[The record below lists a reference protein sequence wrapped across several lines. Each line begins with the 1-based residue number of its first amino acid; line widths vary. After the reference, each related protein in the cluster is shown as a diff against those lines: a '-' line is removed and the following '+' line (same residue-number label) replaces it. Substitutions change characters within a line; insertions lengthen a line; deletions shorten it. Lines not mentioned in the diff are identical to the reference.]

1 METLI
6 SLFTLLCVLAG
17 AQTQTQRIVSWDCP
31 VDLFFVLDTSESVAL
46 RQKPP
51 QFYIDQIQT
60 FTKDFIDQMTKKP
73 NQCDREVTWSAGAL
87 HYSDEV
93 ILVRGLSD
101 LEKER
106 EDLKRAI
113 DSINYIG
120 KGTYTDCA
128 IKRGIGEL
136 LTGGSQYPQN
146 KYIVVVTDGHPVTGY
161 KEPCG
166 GLQEAANEAKQF
178 GVKVFAVAI
187 SPDQEETRLSII
199 ATDQTYRRKFTAAD
213 NRTLPSNK
221 METIQTIIEMIK
233 NETDDVCCSYECT
246 APDGS
251 KGGDGNP
258 GSKGESGRPGMP
270 GEKGDI
276 GAKGSLGDPGPVGYS
291 GMKGDRGTRGG
302 KGERGHKGYKGDKG
316 ERGNDGTDGSK
327 GEAGYPGLPGCKGSP
342 GSDGQQGEP
351 GPKGDAGPY
360 GQKGAKGD
368 TGRDGEPGRPGK
380 YGQLGPQGDPGPR
393 GANGDKGERG
403 DDGLPGPDGSRG
415 ERGVVGEKGEQG
427 SRGNRGPRGDPG
439 EPGPRGEQGREGSAG
454 PNGDPGAPG
463 RDGPP
468 GYRGDEGSPGPEGP
482 KGARGIKGAPGD
494 RGQMGERGEDGVP
507 GNGTAGCPGFQGYPG
522 ARGDPGEP
530 GGKGTPGPKG
540 DDGEP
545 GEPGPDNREPG
556 NPGAKGAKGHRGP
569 EGRPGPPGPHGPTGP
584 DDCEILD
591 IIMKLCCKLHSH
603 THKCNHMYTA
613 LNSLPFSTQCLIS
626 QTCNQNPKNL
636 RVAQVMLFFSA
647 QLINFVLICVCVF
660 SPSFS
665 NHITACCGKFVPNM
679 THSYHHI
686 IISHNTWLVI
696 LCDFVHMCVFFVSSE
711 CKCAPVDLAFV
722 VDSSESIGATNFAL
736 AKDFIITVI
745 DRLIK
750 DQQLK
755 FAVGDSGLSVV
766 QYSGDKTQEYVK
778 LGVNGGT
785 LTDFKQAVRDLRWLA
800 EATYTGQALD
810 YTLRNTI
817 SGMRQENRVVL
828 VLTDGRSDIS
838 RDDTPLDV
846 LCGKDVRVGG
856 LGVRDYSGRQP
867 NKEQIDDMVC
877 KSDQRKPGFSFVL
890 DNFAELLED
899 SFLQNLT
906 SRICEDK
913 RCPDYKC
920 PISFSQSSDILV
932 MMDSSASVGQKNF
945 EMSKTF
951 VRRLADRFL
960 TAKMDRGVKVRM
972 AVGQYSRNAKIEQ
985 ELTSNYTMLSH
996 RIEQASFQNDGTN
1009 VLQAMEFAIGKLP
1022 NRGDASGGKKK
1033 LVLFS
1038 DGRSQDVTEAK
1049 LVEAISKLVNAELE
1063 LFVVSVG
1070 SQVNEA
1076 NLHTLASRGR
1086 RDDDTY
1092 AARHRFHVPDYPSL
1106 LRGVFYQTVSRRV
1119 SMS

>member
-17 AQTQTQRIVSWDCP
+17 TQTQTQRIVSWDCP

-187 SPDQEETRLSII
+187 SPDEEETRLSII

-213 NRTLPSNK
+213 NRTQPSNK
-221 METIQTIIEMIK
+221 IGTIQTIIEMIK

-251 KGGDGNP
+251 KGDDGNP

-342 GSDGQQGEP
+342 GSDGQQGES

-569 EGRPGPPGPHGPTGP
+569 EGRPGPPGPPGPTGP

-591 IIMKLCCKLHSH
+591 IIMKLCS
-603 THKCNHMYTA
+603 
-613 LNSLPFSTQCLIS
+613 
-626 QTCNQNPKNL
+626 
-636 RVAQVMLFFSA
+636 
-647 QLINFVLICVCVF
+647 
-660 SPSFS
+660 
-665 NHITACCGKFVPNM
+665 CC
-679 THSYHHI
+679 
-686 IISHNTWLVI
+686 
-696 LCDFVHMCVFFVSSE
+696 E
-711 CKCAPVDLAFV
+711 CKCASVDLAFV

-750 DQQLK
+750 DQQVK

-766 QYSGDKTQEYVK
+766 QYSGDKAQEYVK

-785 LTDFKQAVRDLRWLA
+785 LTDFKQAVRDLHWLA

-838 RDDTPLDV
+838 RDKTRLDV
-846 LCGKDVRVGG
+846 LCGNNVRVGG

-877 KSDQRKPGFSFVL
+877 KSDASKPGFSFVL

-913 RCPDYKC
+913 KCPDYKC
-920 PISFSQSSDILV
+920 PISFSQSNDILV

-960 TAKMDRGVKVRM
+960 TANTDRGVKVRM

-985 ELTSNYTMLSH
+985 ELTSNYTVLSN
-996 RIEQASFQNDGTN
+996 RLEEAVFQNDGTN
-1009 VLQAMEFAIGKLP
+1009 VLQAMEFAIRKLP
-1022 NRGDASGGKKK
+1022 NRGDASGGKRK

-1038 DGRSQDVTEAK
+1038 DGRSQDVTMTNLVDAVRK
-1049 LVEAISKLVNAELE
+1049 LADAELE
-1063 LFVVSVG
+1063 LFVVGVG

-1076 NLHTLASRGR
+1076 NLLTLARRGR
-1086 RDDDTY
+1086 SDDDTY
-1092 AARHRFHVPDYPSL
+1092 ARRHLFRVPDYPSL